1 MIADSPDWKYP
12 ESQER
17 RLLSG
22 KPVVSVVYERGIFG
36 EREIQV
42 GLERDVGFPLSIKK
56 KIERVRKLRRAGSV
70 LNQEPHL
77 LFLTYGSLWEGQV
90 FWLRLEDKSG
100 PIGMP
105 RIKIILWGSVTILSG
120 QGSGPEAQHSP
131 TRAWGPAHWLEGWL
145 SNLESVFSLVRSLP
159 FFLSSFC
166 CVFFCHMTLTRQL
179 AMKHP
184 HLPGLD

>member
-56 KIERVRKLRRAGSV
+56 
-70 LNQEPHL
+70 N
-77 LFLTYGSLWEGQV
+77 
-90 FWLRLEDKSG
+90 
-100 PIGMP
+100 
-105 RIKIILWGSVTILSG
+105 
-120 QGSGPEAQHSP
+120 
-131 TRAWGPAHWLEGWL
+131 
-145 SNLESVFSLVRSLP
+145 
-159 FFLSSFC
+159 
-166 CVFFCHMTLTRQL
+166 
-179 AMKHP
+179 
-184 HLPGLD
+184 

>member
-56 KIERVRKLRRAGSV
+56 KLKG
-70 LNQEPHL
+70 
-77 LFLTYGSLWEGQV
+77 
-90 FWLRLEDKSG
+90 
-100 PIGMP
+100 
-105 RIKIILWGSVTILSG
+105 
-120 QGSGPEAQHSP
+120 
-131 TRAWGPAHWLEGWL
+131 
-145 SNLESVFSLVRSLP
+145 
-159 FFLSSFC
+159 
-166 CVFFCHMTLTRQL
+166 
-179 AMKHP
+179 
-184 HLPGLD
+184 